1 MTTTQI
7 TIIIAAAIAIIAAL
21 AARGGGPRIT
31 QITRT
36 VERDDD
42 KDGDDA

>member
-7 TIIIAAAIAIIAAL
+7 ILIVAVTTAIIAAL
-21 AARGGGPRIT
+21 AASRSGPRIT

-36 VERDDD
+36 VTRDDD